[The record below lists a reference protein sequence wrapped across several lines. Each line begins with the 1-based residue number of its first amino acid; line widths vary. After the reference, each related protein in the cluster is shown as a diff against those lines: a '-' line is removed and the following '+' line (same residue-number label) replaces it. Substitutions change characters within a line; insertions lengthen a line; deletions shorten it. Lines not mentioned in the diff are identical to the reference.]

1 MDDFVVAAS
10 MEMGEMPMEEL
21 ENYFNKMDQDG
32 NGMVDRREWK
42 DAHRGGKEGHDG
54 PDRNGKESKRTP
66 QEYWDQFGPA
76 APETEMQ
83 YDQFMN
89 GYRSTN
95 PSASDEEIQGAYY
108 MGDLNGSGSLNWRE
122 FENLFMIG

>member
-1 MDDFVVAAS
+1 
-10 MEMGEMPMEEL
+10 
-21 ENYFNKMDQDG
+21 
-32 NGMVDRREWK
+32 
-42 DAHRGGKEGHDG
+42 
-54 PDRNGKESKRTP
+54 
-66 QEYWDQFGPA
+66 
-76 APETEMQ
+76 MQ